1 MQLQKWMKKRMKKES
16 LLALA
21 ILTLCSPGAMA
32 EGLPLTLDE
41 AVSLALSNNRSIE
54 QALWARESA
63 RSQLSEVRRQSG
75 PTLRWSSQAR
85 RIGGDSYEG
94 SRRQHEAAVA
104 QHRAYELG
112 LVSQDADPSKYP
124 LYENEFSNSVS
135 LSIPLYTGG
144 RLEHQREARG
154 YALNA
159 ADLTVENRRQEV
171 RYNTR
176 AAYYRALQYR
186 DLIGV
191 RQQTIK
197 ALQEHCNQV
206 GLQLEVGNVAYY
218 DLLGTEV
225 QLENARF
232 SLVEAEGNYKKALH
246 NLANIIGL
254 PPQTELELQESPGY
268 QHYGAALEDCVDY
281 ALTYRPDGIAS
292 DYALKQ
298 AQATKEAA
306 KAGWRPT
313 VTATLTESRAG
324 EEGFK
329 KNHSQ
334 SWGAGIGLE
343 WSVFDN
349 GVTAAQVQTAEA
361 ALRTAESQAA
371 QTKETIALEVENAYI
386 DLAAAEQNIA
396 TAEKAVQKA
405 EEEYRIAQVRYA
417 EGVDTNLA
425 VMDAQEKLTE
435 ARTKYYAAFYGASSA
450 KAALDKAMGIPV
462 YIDAPVYAAEV
473 EAGRTA
479 GKALSA
485 AALAE
490 AAKQKAEQVRPAAV
504 TSKDTEAA
512 QESASVSANDV
523 EKEMA
528 GKQR

>member
-1 MQLQKWMKKRMKKES
+1 MQLQKWMKKRMMKES

-21 ILTLCSPGAMA
+21 LLTLFSPGAMA
-32 EGLPLTLDE
+32 ERLPLTLDE

-85 RIGGDSYEG
+85 HIGGASYEG
-94 SRRQHEAAVA
+94 SRRQHYTAVA

-112 LVSQDADPSKYP
+112 LVSQDADPSQYP
-124 LYENEFSNSVS
+124 LYNNEFSNSVS

-191 RQQTIK
+191 RQETIK

-218 DLLGTEV
+218 DLLATEV

-246 NLANIIGL
+246 SLVNLLGL
-254 PPQTELELQESPGY
+254 PPRTELELQESPAY
-268 QHYGAALEDCVDY
+268 QHYGAALEDCLDY

-292 DYALKQ
+292 EYDLKQ
-298 AQATKEAA
+298 ARAAREAA
-306 KAGWRPT
+306 KSGWRPT

-324 EEGFK
+324 EDAFK

-334 SWGAGIGLE
+334 SWSAGIGLE
-343 WSVFDN
+343 WNVFDN
-349 GVTAAQVQTAEA
+349 GVTAAQVRTAEA
-361 ALRTAESQAA
+361 ALRTAESRAA

-386 DLAAAEQNIA
+386 DLASAEQNIA
-396 TAEKAVQKA
+396 TSEKAVQKA
-405 EEEYRIAQVRYA
+405 EEEYRIALVRYT

-473 EAGRTA
+473 EAGKSA

-485 AALAE
+485 AALDE
-490 AAKQKAEQVRPAAV
+490 AAGKQAGKVRPAAV
-504 TSKDTEAA
+504 AGKDTGEAGEA
-512 QESASVSANDV
+512 LPESPADV
-523 EKEMA
+523 EKEMV
-528 GKQR
+528 GK